1 MFCGETIIPK
11 GTRGS
16 QLSFKFTIR
25 SFLPGCVYAITGPSG
40 SGKTTLLSLLAGVD
54 LPQKGSVEFDGISTA
69 QRNLDEYRLYHAA
82 VIYQKFNL
90 FSHLTAVENVAY
102 PLLLR
107 KEKPQEAY
115 LKALGVLDSLGI
127 TRQEQKRFPKRLSGG
142 QQQRI
147 AIARALL
154 SGNELILADEPTGSL
169 DRENGKKIME
179 ILCGLAHEKN
189 RCVILVT
196 HDAEIASA
204 ADVMLKMCDGKL
216 YPAEKPAQTN
226 MEQEAY

>member
-90 FSHLTAVENVAY
+90 FSHLTAVENMAY

-107 KEKPQEAY
+107 KLRGRSKSAFRKGFRGDSNKELQ
-115 LKALGVLDSLGI
+115 LRVL
-127 TRQEQKRFPKRLSGG
+127 
-142 QQQRI
+142 
-147 AIARALL
+147 
-154 SGNELILADEPTGSL
+154 
-169 DRENGKKIME
+169 
-179 ILCGLAHEKN
+179 
-189 RCVILVT
+189 
-196 HDAEIASA
+196 
-204 ADVMLKMCDGKL
+204 
-216 YPAEKPAQTN
+216 Y
-226 MEQEAY
+226 

>member
-1 MFCGETIIPK
+1 MISSENLSFLLGVLVFCGETIIPK

-102 PLLLR
+102 PHCCF
-107 KEKPQEAY
+107 EK
-115 LKALGVLDSLGI
+115 KSRRRHI
-127 TRQEQKRFPKRLSGG
+127 
-142 QQQRI
+142 
-147 AIARALL
+147 
-154 SGNELILADEPTGSL
+154 
-169 DRENGKKIME
+169 
-179 ILCGLAHEKN
+179 
-189 RCVILVT
+189 
-196 HDAEIASA
+196 
-204 ADVMLKMCDGKL
+204 
-216 YPAEKPAQTN
+216 
-226 MEQEAY
+226 